1 MHELG
6 LYVPIIGLVSVVV
19 LMCEN
24 FGVNAAEIRWRSH
37 WHDLCV
43 IYGGVKLAKSKTRLS
58 FIPLGGCGEIGKNMY
73 AYMYGNDIIVVDSGV
88 KFPEEDML
96 GIDAV
101 IPDITFLTENRDK
114 VRGIFLTHGHEDHI
128 GGLPYVLKSLNVP
141 VYGTKLTLGLV
152 ENKLRE
158 HGLLDSAK
166 LNRIDGNSVI
176 KAGVFE
182 VSFFYVTH
190 SIPDAGGFAIDT
202 PEGMIIHTG
211 DFKIDQTPVDGRT
224 ADLNKLA
231 AYGDKGV
238 LMLVA
243 DSTNAE
249 RPGFTP
255 SERTVGHAIDEIL
268 ASAPGRVILA
278 TFASNIHRAQ
288 QVIESAEKF
297 GRKVSVVGRSMVNNI
312 QTATQ
317 LGYLKVQPGTL
328 IDIDDIG
335 KMDANKLVILSTGSQ
350 GEPMS
355 ALTRMARS
363 AHRKVEILP
372 GDTVVLAS
380 NPIPGNEKYVFRT
393 VDQLFRVGA
402 NVIYRGVHVS
412 GHGSQ
417 EELKLMLSLTK
428 PKYVAPVHGEFRMQR
443 IHSELAMAT
452 GVAPENIFML
462 DNGDVVE
469 VDGGVARLGAKIP
482 SGTVMIDG
490 LGVGD
495 VGNIVL
501 RDRKLLSQDGILVVV
516 VTLSKT
522 SGAIMSGPDIIS
534 RGFVYVRESEALL
547 DEANKLVETTLTKMV
562 SDNINEWSSLKTA
575 VRDALGRFLFE
586 QTRRRP
592 MILPIIMEA

>member
-1 MHELG
+1 M
-6 LYVPIIGLVSVVV
+6 
-19 LMCEN
+19 
-24 FGVNAAEIRWRSH
+24 
-37 WHDLCV
+37 
-43 IYGGVKLAKSKTRLS
+43 AKSKNRLS
-58 FIPLGGCGEIGKNMY
+58 VIPLGGCGEIGKNMY
-73 AYMYGNDIIVVDSGV
+73 AYMYGNDIIVVDAGV

-101 IPDITFLTENRDK
+101 IPDITFLTDNREK

-141 VYGTKLTLGLV
+141 VYGTRLTLGLV

-166 LNRIDGNSVI
+166 LNRIDGNSKI
-176 KAGVFE
+176 KAGVFD
-182 VSFFYVTH
+182 VSFFYLTH
-190 SIPDAGGFAIDT
+190 SIPDTGGFAIRT
-202 PEGMIIHTG
+202 PEGLVIHTG
-211 DFKIDQTPVDGRT
+211 DFKIDQTPVDGRP
-224 ADLNKLA
+224 AELNKLA
-231 AYGDKGV
+231 AYGDEGV
-238 LMLVA
+238 MMLVA

-255 SERTVGHAIDEIL
+255 SERTVGKAIDEIL
-268 ASAPGRVILA
+268 STAPGRVILA
-278 TFASNIHRAQ
+278 TFASNIHRVQ
-288 QVIESAEKF
+288 QVIYAAEKF
-297 GRKVSVVGRSMVNNI
+297 GRKVSIVGRSMVNNI
-312 QTATQ
+312 TIATQ
-317 LGYLKVQPGTL
+317 LGYLQVQPNTL
-328 IDIDDIG
+328 VDIDDIG
-335 KMDANKLVILSTGSQ
+335 KMEPTKLVILSTGSQ

-372 GDTVVLAS
+372 GDTVILAS

-428 PKYVAPVHGEFRMQR
+428 PKYFLPVHGEFRMQR
-443 IHSELAMAT
+443 IHSELAEAT
-452 GVAPENIFML
+452 GVKPEDVFIL

-469 VDGGVARLGAKIP
+469 VDNGVARLGAKIP

-522 SGAIMSGPDIIS
+522 SGVIMSGPDIIS